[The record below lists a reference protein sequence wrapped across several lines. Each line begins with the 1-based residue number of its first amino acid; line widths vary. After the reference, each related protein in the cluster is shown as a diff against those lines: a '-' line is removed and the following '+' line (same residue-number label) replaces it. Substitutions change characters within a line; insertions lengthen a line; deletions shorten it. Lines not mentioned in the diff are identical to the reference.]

1 MLPRRSDCAV
11 ALGIAE
17 GRAVYIS
24 NRPTQQTAPSLRQ
37 RNVATGVTVF
47 DPNIATVLRNYGY
60 YSLAGIELTQMTKA
74 SAHTTPASQ
83 HKARK
88 LSTLRRP

>member
-60 YSLAGIELTQMTKA
+60 YSLAGIELTQMTTDAKRA
-74 SAHTTPASQ
+74 PTPPQPAST
-83 HKARK
+83 KRG
-88 LSTLRRP
+88 S